1 MASCFHSPKNI
12 PQIYSVVDSKKL
24 STPLLVTKKI
34 LIQNN
39 QIYLKN
45 PLKEQILNFK
55 SKIWIFQI

>member
-1 MASCFHSPKNI
+1 MASCFHPHPKNI

-45 PLKEQILNFK
+45 PLKK
-55 SKIWIFQI
+55 KY